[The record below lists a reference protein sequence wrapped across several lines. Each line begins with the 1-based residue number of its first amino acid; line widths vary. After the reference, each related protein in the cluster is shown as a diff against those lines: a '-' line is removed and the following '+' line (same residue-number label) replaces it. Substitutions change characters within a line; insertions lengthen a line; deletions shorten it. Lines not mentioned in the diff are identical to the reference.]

1 MNVQN
6 QSGSFVQNATTAE
19 FVPSNSL
26 VQKVAVG
33 GGVSVLG
40 YGPGDE
46 EEDIVVRLPKK
57 DTEYYYYNEA
67 GDATKS
73 VSVPSRSNAHKL
85 AYEPSDDVMSIT
97 LTNKVASN
105 KFVFGNPTM
114 SNIDMTLFLKDN
126 AGKGLTGTYYTLE
139 SDSWQ
144 STTEING
151 GRFLAPMRAVLLEVA
166 TPAKALTVQLKPSH
180 TTLDNQLT
188 RSDIPTKLAAR
199 NNVAAAE
206 GENTEGVKT
215 AQLMSIIG
223 MANDAYARVVIA
235 VNPNADNAYYK
246 GEDALFIS
254 SGVEAGVGEYQATS
268 PVNMY
273 TVAKSVPMMTDVRPE
288 ISKVPLS
295 VLVDEDYRSETMML
309 AFKLSSNWQKV
320 CHFCDAKT
328 GQKIRIYDEMIIQ
341 VEMPEN
347 HEERYYV
354 EGPDPY
360 NEGGDVTTSTTH
372 PAEAEDA
379 AVNTLWAYA
388 QGEGELLVVSDGLIQ
403 NVVVYDML
411 GHAVAMK
418 EPTMLSHEVVVE
430 VPVGVYVVEAL
441 MQNGTRQRVR
451 TVVR

>member
-1 MNVQN
+1 MQN

-26 VQKVAVG
+26 VQKVTVG

-40 YGPGDE
+40 YGPGDK
-46 EEDIVVRLPKK
+46 EEDLVVRLPKK
-57 DTEYYYYNEA
+57 DTKYYYYNEA

-85 AYEPSDDVMSIT
+85 AYEPSNNDVMSIK

-114 SNIDMTLFLKDN
+114 SNIDMNLFLADN
-126 AGKGLTGTYYTLE
+126 KGVLTGNYYTLE
-139 SDSWQ
+139 SSSWDAQ
-144 STTEING
+144 TEVKG
-151 GRFLAPMRAVLLEVA
+151 GRYLAPMRAVLLE
-166 TPAKALTVQLKPSH
+166 AKSSGTSLTVSLKPSH
-180 TTLDNQLT
+180 TTLDNQVKMNMA
-188 RSDIPTKLAAR
+188 PAR
-199 NNVAAAE
+199 ITGRQEVGA
-206 GENTEGVKT
+206 
-215 AQLMSIIG
+215 
-223 MANDAYARVVIA
+223 ANDLVDGVASAEVMTIMGLVDDVCARVSIA
-235 VNPNADNAYYK
+235 VDPNADNAYYK
-246 GEDALFIS
+246 GEDALFVS
-254 SGVEAGVGEYQATS
+254 SGVEAGIGTDVATS
-268 PVNMY
+268 PMNMY
-273 TVAKSVPMMTDVRPE
+273 TVAKRVPMMTDVRPE

-295 VLVDEDYRSETMML
+295 VLVDEDYRSETMTLM
-309 AFKLSSNWQKV
+309 FKLTSNWQKV

-360 NEGGDVTTSTTH
+360 NEGGDITTSTTH